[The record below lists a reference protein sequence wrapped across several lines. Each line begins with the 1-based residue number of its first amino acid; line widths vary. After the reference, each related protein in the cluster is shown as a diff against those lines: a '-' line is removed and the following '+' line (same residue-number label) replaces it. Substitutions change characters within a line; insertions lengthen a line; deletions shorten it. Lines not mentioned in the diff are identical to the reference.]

1 MRFKR
6 EVDTQHAD
14 ILQHDNKLKF
24 DTPFPNDIH
33 KLPSWLFDNAV
44 HQHFDTIISLIR
56 ERSSKIPLKLDILL
70 RGLKQLEVKS
80 AN

>member
-1 MRFKR
+1 MQIFC
-6 EVDTQHAD
+6 HA
-14 ILQHDNKLKF
+14 INKLKF
-24 DTPFPNDIH
+24 DTSFPNNIH
-33 KLPSWLFDNAV
+33 RELPSSLFDNAF

-56 ERSSKIPLKLDILL
+56 ERSSKVPRKLDILL